1 MTRREKLLLNLDL
14 RTLRGIEI
22 GPLASPVVDKRDSE
36 VLYVD
41 HADEESL
48 KIKYATDPNVD
59 VEKIVVVDATW
70 GKRTLREALWD
81 RGMFDYVIASHV
93 LEHVPDMLGW
103 LTEIAEVLRPGGQ
116 LSLAIPDKRFTFDY
130 LRQPSRLN
138 EVLDAYL
145 RHNRQPTP
153 GQIFDYNA
161 NAVELDMVAAW
172 EGKVDESSL
181 RHYANLRCALDRSI
195 ESVRDKKYIDSHCWV
210 FTTESL
216 LSLLVDLVELDLLPY
231 RCIYFYEPER
241 YSNEMVL
248 IMKRHSED
256 TPLSKATTRVTFI
269 SQMKRLGYSQ
279 GVYSDG
285 ESRSATE
292 KVEFI
297 RQQQQETNK
306 MIGSLEQRIASAYHQ
321 LDLLETNLHLVQ
333 SRRSFRDEHELKA

>member
-1 MTRREKLLLNLDL
+1 MTRREKLLCNLDL
-14 RTLRGIEI
+14 RAMRGIEI
-22 GPLASPVVDKRDSE
+22 GPLANPVVDKRDSD

-59 VEKIVVVDATW
+59 VEKIVAVDATW
-70 GKRTLREALWD
+70 GKRTLREALCD
-81 RGMFDYVIASHV
+81 CGMFDYVIASHV

-130 LRQPSRLN
+130 LRQPSGLN

-161 NAVELDMVAAW
+161 NAVELDLVAAW
-172 EGKVDESSL
+172 DGKIEESSL
-181 RHYANLRCALDRSI
+181 RHYANLRYALERSI

-216 LSLLVDLVELDLLPY
+216 LSLLLDLVDLDLLPY
-231 RCIYFYEPER
+231 RCVYLYEPER

-248 IMKRHSED
+248 IMERCSEH
-256 TPLSKATTRVTFI
+256 TPLSKATARITFI
-269 SQMKRLGYSQ
+269 SQMRRLGCSQ
-279 GVYSDG
+279 GACGDG
-285 ESRSATE
+285 ESRSAME
-292 KVEFI
+292 KMELI
-297 RQQQQETNK
+297 KQQRQEIGK
-306 MIGSLEQRIASAYHQ
+306 IMGSLEQQISSTYRQ
-321 LDLLETNLHLVQ
+321 LDRLETNLHLLE
-333 SRRSFRDEHELKA
+333 SRSSSRDGH

>member
-1 MTRREKLLLNLDL
+1 MTRREKLLFNLDL
-14 RTLRGIEI
+14 RTMRGIEI
-22 GPLASPVVDKRDSE
+22 GPLASPIVDKRDSD

-59 VEKIVVVDATW
+59 VGKIVAVDAAW
-70 GKRTLREALWD
+70 GSQTLREALWD

-138 EVLDAYL
+138 EVIDAYL
-145 RHNRQPTP
+145 RHNRQPAP

-161 NAVELDMVAAW
+161 NAVELDLVAAW
-172 EGKVDESSL
+172 EDKIDESSL
-181 RHYANLRCALDRSI
+181 RHYANLRYALDRSI
-195 ESVRDKKYIDSHCWV
+195 ESVREKKYIDSHCWV

-216 LSLLVDLVELDLLPY
+216 LSLLLDLSDLDLLPY
-231 RCIYFYEPER
+231 RCVYLCEPEQ
-241 YSNEMVL
+241 YSNEMILV
-248 IMKRHSED
+248 MER
-256 TPLSKATTRVTFI
+256 LSKDIPPSRAAARVGFI

-279 GVYSDG
+279 GQYDSDK
-285 ESRSATE
+285 SQSPTE
-292 KVEFI
+292 RIELIKQQ
-297 RQQQQETNK
+297 RQEIAK
-306 MIGSLEQRIASAYHQ
+306 MISALEQRIASTCGQ
-321 LDLLETNLHLVQ
+321 LNVLETNLHTLQ
-333 SRRSFRDEHELKA
+333 CRRSSRREH